1 MNSEAINHSPK
12 KKLKMINKSSLMLAM
27 ASFLVVGMT
36 SCDKEEEM
44 EEAITQNL
52 EVKLMMNEDYTF
64 TLPENL
70 RDDKYEITSPAAH
83 ASISIVGLD
92 AQGNQIYQYT
102 PEENYTGTDL
112 VVLSNDQER
121 EEHGNRP
128 PHPPKGF
135 HLRKKP
141 GNCGEKEDHY
151 IITIQFTIEG
161 PQVLQMK

>member
-1 MNSEAINHSPK
+1 M
-12 KKLKMINKSSLMLAM
+12 KMKKSSLLLAM

-36 SCDKEEEM
+36 SCEKGEEM

-70 RDDKYEITSPAAH
+70 RDDKYEIVSPATH
-83 ASISIVGLD
+83 ASISLVGLD

-102 PEENYTGTDL
+102 PEENYSGTDL
-112 VVLSNDQER
+112 VVLSNDQVR
-121 EEHGNRP
+121 EEQCNRP
-128 PHPPKGF
+128 PHPRKGL

-141 GNCGEKEDHY
+141 GNCEEKEEHY
-151 IITIQFTIEG
+151 IITINFQIEA
-161 PQVLQMK
+161 PELLKAVK